1 MKIDELIEKLQALK
15 EEHGNIEVRA
25 TDYDGDV
32 IWIDEVEF
40 DEYENAICIALP
52 RASYF

>member
-15 EEHGNIEVRA
+15 EEYGNIEMKA
-25 TDYDGDV
+25 LDYDGDV
-32 IWIDEVEF
+32 SEIDDVEF
-40 DEYENAICIALP
+40 DPDENAICIALP

>member
-15 EEHGNIEVRA
+15 EEHGNIEIKA
-25 TDYDGDV
+25 LDYDSDV
-32 IWIDEVEF
+32 SEIDDVEF
-40 DEYENAICIALP
+40 DPDENVICIALP